1 MVAAFVSYLL
11 ASFAMS
17 STFAFTPRLPIR
29 ANKDAQQLYLFD
41 KIFEEEGM
49 LGKGITVGKV
59 QVALMSRD
67 RSDNSIFGLL
77 EDHATN
83 TGDQPQ
89 ELARMANDVC
99 LDLMRKSDDWVAAC
113 SFSKWFKADDAGK
126 AESFFNDLA
135 NKEAA
140 KFEKD
145 YIPDDDRDRSDG
157 LSTLVVVSLILEI
170 QGDSTKFDGAG
181 YSIAGTKE
189 VLASIASDC
198 LVDDGY
204 CVNAVEVFWTP
215 GEPQE
220 VLTRADMILDF
231 PELIDV

>member
-1 MVAAFVSYLL
+1 
-11 ASFAMS
+11 
-17 STFAFTPRLPIR
+17 
-29 ANKDAQQLYLFD
+29 
-41 KIFEEEGM
+41 M

-59 QVALMSRD
+59 QVALMCPNRGPD
-67 RSDNSIFGLL
+67 SIFSLL

-113 SFSKWFKADDAGK
+113 STSKWFKADDAGK
-126 AESFFNDLA
+126 AESYYNDMA
-135 NKEAA
+135 NTEAA
-140 KFEKD
+140 KFEKE
-145 YIPDDDRDRSDG
+145 YVPNDDAENNG
-157 LSTLVVVSLILEI
+157 LSTVVVVSLILEI
-170 QGDSTKFDGAG
+170 QGDSTKFEGAG

-215 GEPQE
+215 GEPKE
-220 VLTRADMILDF
+220 VLTRSDMILDF